1 KVLGTGEVPASS
13 WIPRGQEGYF
23 EFRGDEKGRDRMF
36 ADALEKGKNLDW
48 EGEIRIAFDS
58 SGRNSTIV
66 EKVQSDLKAAYG
78 WNVKLVNQEWKTYVR
93 NLYSDPEMIFRFGWS
108 SPMLDP
114 AIHLLPFT
122 TNDPF
127 TFTNYS
133 NPKYDRLIGEIV
145 SMKPSQERSR

>member
-1 KVLGTGEVPASS
+1 
-13 WIPRGQEGYF
+13 
-23 EFRGDEKGRDRMF
+23 
-36 ADALEKGKNLDW
+36 
-48 EGEIRIAFDS
+48 S

-145 SMKPSQERSR
+145 SMKPSQERSRKIADAQKILLQEDVIVVPVYHYVSTFALGPRVAKYGMNPLGYTRFAEVEMR